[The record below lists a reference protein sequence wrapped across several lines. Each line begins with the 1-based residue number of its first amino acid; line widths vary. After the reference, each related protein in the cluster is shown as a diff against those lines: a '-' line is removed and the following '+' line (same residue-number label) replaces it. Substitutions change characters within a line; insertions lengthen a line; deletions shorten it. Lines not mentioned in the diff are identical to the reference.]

1 MEKASFNHQVW
12 LGQHSELINLGQ
24 VPWLLWIWFVE
35 TVSVSETAVFFLKQ
49 QKMDSRMVPQQE
61 PRKDAQHESTWSFMF
76 PCAGFPSW
84 GWNYGKECS
93 TFFCDPTKLQEKLN
107 GIHACSN
114 HFRACIKLYW
124 MFLGTNNLT
133 LQGPATS
140 VHWLFMIEIQIP
152 QSNLQIQSIIYWV
165 VVSIFLNFHPWG
177 NDPIWRAYFSDGLV
191 QPPTTVV

>member
-1 MEKASFNHQVW
+1 MFPK
-12 LGQHSELINLGQ
+12 
-24 VPWLLWIWFVE
+24 IW
-35 TVSVSETAVFFLKQ
+35 
-49 QKMDSRMVPQQE
+49 VPQNGWFIME
-61 PRKDAQHESTWSFMF
+61 NPIRMDDLGIPLFLETPKWIVGWSLNKSHGKMPNMNQHDLSCFHVRVSHHEGET
-76 PCAGFPSW
+76 
-84 GWNYGKECS
+84 NGKECS

-107 GIHACSN
+107 GIHASSN
-114 HFRACIKLYW
+114 HFSACIKLYW

-165 VVSIFLNFHPWG
+165 VVSFFFNFHPWG